1 MDDCHIWEIN
11 DIVDNIPYIDRNSWE
26 QARLLAYIGA
36 QVHSTKKLDIA
47 DIIQFKWDGPNEKNT
62 EISNNDIQ
70 RLKNKSEMLQ
80 KMMKEKKLKIKYI
93 DSV

>member
-1 MDDCHIWEIN
+1 MDACQIWEIN
-11 DIVDNIPYIDRNSWE
+11 DIVENLPYLDRMSWE
-26 QARLLAYIGA
+26 QTRLLAYIGA
-36 QVHSTKKLDIA
+36 QTHSTKKLDIT
-47 DIIQFKWDGPNEKNT
+47 DIIQFKWDEKQQKNI
-62 EISNNDIQ
+62 EISNSDIQ

>member
-1 MDDCHIWEIN
+1 MDACQIWEIN
-11 DIVDNIPYIDRNSWE
+11 DIIDNLPYLDRNSWE
-26 QARLLAYIGA
+26 QTRLLTYVEA
-36 QVHSTKKLDIA
+36 QCHSTKKLDIT
-47 DIIQFKWDGPNEKNT
+47 DIIQFKWDRPNEKNT
-62 EISNNDIQ
+62 EISNDDIQ